1 LQGWDLIL
9 VEAFVHPNNLLMS
22 CFCSFFKRKGV
33 SRATQTTEVDDGMQL
48 NRLIVVSVK
57 EKIFVN

>member
-1 LQGWDLIL
+1 M
-9 VEAFVHPNNLLMS
+9 EAFVHPNNLLMT
-22 CFCSFFKRKGV
+22 CFSFFCKRKAV